1 MWEKR
6 VLYRKKL
13 YICKGKLLL
22 TTKFF
27 PMKRLLTAAILL
39 ITLIGCTE
47 HIDTSARYVFEGKT
61 IMQYLEE
68 KDYYS
73 EYVRLLSKVPVSPY
87 SQTTLKQLLS
97 ARGHYTVFAPSNEAI
112 QNYLDSLCRKG
123 IITEPSWEG
132 FTEVSTLDSIE
143 KVIVFNSV
151 LDSGDQYAYDI
162 SDFPDNEHEFGL
174 ANMNNRKLRVFY
186 GTHDLDS
193 ISIDGV
199 ATISKKNRGIMLTN
213 GYVHQ
218 VEGVVAPSDGRLGD
232 FMRMWA
238 KQPGSG
244 YSVMSRLLLACHME
258 DTLNAYRDETWEYLY
273 QTNQVK
279 NLPNHTSVGQAGT
292 IPRHRY
298 YGFTLFAETDRFWE
312 ETLGKPVEEI
322 TVKDVC
328 DYLRESRLFDYIDG
342 TLYDDDYTNEMNV
355 LNQFVTYHLLPQ
367 RIGREKL
374 VIHYNELGYN
384 YSSAKGPTIP
394 IMDYYQTMG
403 LPRMLKTYES
413 LESNGI
419 YLNRFPILRNGRGQF
434 GPTKLNINDYHES
447 GMFFRIKG
455 SSSTPT
461 ENEGIR
467 ILTSTEAGTDAS
479 NIANAIVYPIEQLL
493 VCTENV
499 CNTMSSQ
506 RIRFDACCTMPEMMN
521 NDIRQQRAY
530 YAYGAPN
537 VRAIPT
543 NYPYLDGVEIREGT
557 LFYYLQGYMSGYHN
571 LQGDEFNIIGRY
583 DFTMQL
589 PPVPRAGQ
597 YEIRFGVATGSRVRS
612 MAQVYFGT
620 TRDRM
625 PAAGIPMDLRMGGL
639 EKRME
644 SVTVPSNVGWE
655 ADTDDEEYNDRVTK
669 AMRTKGFMKA
679 PYAWTNANGGG
690 SPVRTF
696 HYMSRRIIINT
707 FLQPYQNYYIRF
719 QSVLDAEAK
728 EFYMDY
734 FEYVA
739 KEVYDNPEESEDIW

>member
-1 MWEKR
+1 MNY
-6 VLYRKKL
+6 LQMKKL
-13 YICKGKLLL
+13 FLAAALL
-22 TTKFF
+22 
-27 PMKRLLTAAILL
+27 ILL
-39 ITLIGCTE
+39 AGCTE
-47 HIDTSARYVFEGKT
+47 SIDTSSRYVFTSKT
-61 IMQYLEE
+61 ITEYLED

-73 EYVRLLSKVPVSPY
+73 EYMRLLSTMPVSAY
-87 SQTTLKQLLS
+87 SETTLKQLLS
-97 ARGHYTVFAPSNEAI
+97 ARGHYTVFAPTNDAI
-112 QNYLDSLCRKG
+112 QLYLDTLCRKG
-123 IITEPSWEG
+123 IISEPSWNG
-132 FTEVSTLDSIE
+132 FPDQSTLDSIH
-143 KVIVFNSV
+143 KVIVFNSI
-151 LDSGDQYAYDI
+151 LDSGDQPAYDVT
-162 SDFPDNEHEFGL
+162 DFPQHEHEFGL
-174 ANMNNRKLRVFY
+174 ANMNNRKLRIFY
-186 GTHDLDS
+186 GQVDLDS
-193 ISIDGV
+193 ISIEGV
-199 ATISKKNRGIMLTN
+199 ATISKTNRGIMLTN

-218 VEGVVAPSDGRLGD
+218 VDAVVAPSDGRLGD
-232 FMRMWA
+232 FMRQWS
-238 KQPGSG
+238 KKPGSG
-244 YSVMSRLLLACHME
+244 YYVMSKLLLACGLQ
-258 DTLNAYRDETWEYLY
+258 DTLNAYRDETWERLY
-273 QTNQVK
+273 QTRQVK
-279 NLPNHTSVGQAGT
+279 DLPSHTSVGQVGT
-292 IPRHRY
+292 IPQHRFF
-298 YGFTLFAETDRFWE
+298 GFTLFAETDRFWS
-312 ETLGKPVEEI
+312 ETLGKAIEDI
-322 TVKDVC
+322 TVDDVC
-328 DYLRESRLFDYIDG
+328 NYLRDSGLFDYVPG
-342 TLYDDDYTNEMNV
+342 TLYDEDYKNQMNY

-367 RIGREKL
+367 RIGRDKL
-374 VIHYNELGYN
+374 VIHYNETGYN
-384 YSSAKGPTIP
+384 YQSAKAPTIP

-413 LESNGI
+413 LESNGL

-434 GPTKLNINDYHES
+434 GPTKQNINDYHES

-455 SSSTPT
+455 SSTTPD

-467 ILTSTEAGTDAS
+467 ILTNSETGTDAS
-479 NIANAIVYPIEQLL
+479 NIANAVVYPIEQLL

-499 CNTMSSQ
+499 ANTMSSQ
-506 RIRFDACCTMPEMMN
+506 RIRFDACCTMPELMN

-530 YAYGAPN
+530 YPYGASN

-543 NYPYLDGVEIREGT
+543 NYPYLDGVEIHEGT

-620 TRDRM
+620 RRDRM

-644 SVTVPSNVGWE
+644 NITMPSNVGWE
-655 ADTDDEEYNDRVTK
+655 EDTDDEEYNDRVTK

-679 PYAWTNANGGG
+679 PYAWCNANGSG

-696 HYMSRRIIINT
+696 HYMSRRILINT

-728 EFYMDY
+728 EFFMDY

>member
-1 MWEKR
+1 M
-6 VLYRKKL
+6 
-13 YICKGKLLL
+13 
-22 TTKFF
+22 
-27 PMKRLLTAAILL
+27 
-39 ITLIGCTE
+39 
-47 HIDTSARYVFEGKT
+47 
-61 IMQYLEE
+61 
-68 KDYYS
+68 
-73 EYVRLLSKVPVSPY
+73 PVSSY
-87 SQTTLKQLLS
+87 TETTMKQLLS
-97 ARGHYTVFAPSNEAI
+97 ARGHYTVFAPTNDAI
-112 QNYLDSLCRKG
+112 QLYLDSLCRKG
-123 IITEPSWEG
+123 IISEPTWDG
-132 FTEVSTLDSIE
+132 FPDESTLDSTR
-143 KVIVFNSV
+143 KVIVFNSI
-151 LDSGDQYAYDI
+151 LDSGDQPAYDI
-162 SDFPDNEHEFGL
+162 SDFPAHEHEFGL

-186 GTHDLDS
+186 GTTDLDS
-193 ISIDGV
+193 ISIDGI
-199 ATISKKNRGIMLTN
+199 ATVSKKNRGIVLSN

-218 VEGVVAPSDGRLGD
+218 VENVVAPSDGRLGD
-232 FMRMWA
+232 FMRQWS
-238 KQPGSG
+238 KKPGSG
-244 YSVMSRLLLACHME
+244 YCVMSKLLLACGMV
-258 DTLNAYRDETWEYLY
+258 DTLNAYRDETWERLY
-273 QTNQVK
+273 QTRQVK
-279 NLPNHTSVGQAGT
+279 DLPSHTSVGQVGT
-292 IPRHRY
+292 IPQHRFF
-298 YGFTLFAETDRFWE
+298 GFTLFAETDHFWE
-312 ETLGKPVEEI
+312 ETLSKAVEDI
-322 TVKDVC
+322 TVEDVC
-328 DYLRESRLFDYIDG
+328 AYLQNSGLFDYVPG
-342 TLYDDDYTNEMNV
+342 TVYDEDYRNELNY
-355 LNQFVTYHLLPQ
+355 LNQFVTYHILPQ

-374 VIHYNELGYN
+374 VIHYNETGYN
-384 YSSAKGPTIP
+384 YSSSKVPTIP

-419 YLNRFPILRNGRGQF
+419 YLNRFPVLRNGRGQF
-434 GPTKLNINDYHES
+434 GVYQQNINDYHES
-447 GMFFRIKG
+447 GQFPRIKG
-455 SSSTPT
+455 SSTTPN

-467 ILTSTEAGTDAS
+467 VLTSTEAGTDPS
-479 NIANAIVYPIEQLL
+479 SIANAVVYPIEQLL

-499 CNTMSSQ
+499 SNTMSSQ

-521 NDIRQQRAY
+521 NDIRQTRAY
-530 YAYGAPN
+530 YPYGATN

-543 NYPYLDGVEIREGT
+543 NYPYLSGVEIREGT

-620 TRDRM
+620 NRDRM

-644 SVTVPSNVGWE
+644 NITVPSNVGWE

-679 PYAWTNANGGG
+679 PYAWCNANGSG

-707 FLQPYQNYYIRF
+707 FLEPYKNYYIRF

-728 EFYMDY
+728 EFFMDY

>member
-1 MWEKR
+1 MAAA
-6 VLYRKKL
+6 
-13 YICKGKLLL
+13 LLL
-22 TTKFF
+22 A
-27 PMKRLLTAAILL
+27 MV
-39 ITLIGCTE
+39 GCTE
-47 HIDTSARYVFEGKT
+47 QIDTSARYVFTNKT
-61 IMQYLEE
+61 ITEYLSGL
-68 KDYYS
+68 DHYS
-73 EYVRLLSKVPVSPY
+73 EYVRLLGSMPVSSY
-87 SQTTLKQLLS
+87 TETTMKQLLS
-97 ARGHYTVFAPSNEAI
+97 ARGHYTVFAPTNDAI
-112 QNYLDSLCRKG
+112 QLYFDSLCRKG
-123 IITEPSWEG
+123 IISEPTWDGFPDEG
-132 FTEVSTLDSIE
+132 TLDSIK
-143 KVIVFNSV
+143 KVIIFNSI
-151 LDSGDQYAYDI
+151 LDSGDQPAYDI
-162 SDFPDNEHEFGL
+162 SDFPAHEHEFGL

-186 GTHDLDS
+186 GTTDLDS
-193 ISIDGV
+193 ISIDGI
-199 ATISKKNRGIMLTN
+199 ATVSKKNRGIVLSN

-218 VEGVVAPSDGRLGD
+218 VENVVAPSDGRLGD
-232 FMRMWA
+232 FMRQWS
-238 KQPGSG
+238 KKPGSG
-244 YSVMSRLLLACHME
+244 YYVMSKLLLACGMV
-258 DTLNAYRDETWEYLY
+258 DTLNAYRDETWERLY
-273 QTNQVK
+273 QTRQVK
-279 NLPNHTSVGQAGT
+279 DLPSHTSVGQVGT
-292 IPRHRY
+292 IPQHRFF
-298 YGFTLFAETDRFWE
+298 GFTLFAETDHFWE
-312 ETLGKPVEEI
+312 ETLSKAVEDI
-322 TVKDVC
+322 TVEDVC
-328 DYLRESRLFDYIDG
+328 AYLQNSGLFDYVPG
-342 TLYDDDYTNEMNV
+342 TVYDEDYRNELNY
-355 LNQFVTYHLLPQ
+355 LNQFVTYHILPQ

-374 VIHYNELGYN
+374 VIHYNETGYN
-384 YSSAKGPTIP
+384 YSSSKVPTIP

-419 YLNRFPILRNGRGQF
+419 YLNRFPVLRNGRGQF
-434 GPTKLNINDYHES
+434 GVYQQNINDYHES
-447 GMFFRIKG
+447 GQFPRIKG
-455 SSSTPT
+455 SSTTPN

-467 ILTSTEAGTDAS
+467 VLTSTEAGTDPS
-479 NIANAIVYPIEQLL
+479 SIANAVVYPIEQLL

-499 CNTMSSQ
+499 SNTMSSQ

-521 NDIRQQRAY
+521 NDIRQTRAY
-530 YAYGAPN
+530 YPYGATN

-543 NYPYLDGVEIREGT
+543 NYPYLSGVEIREGT

-620 TRDRM
+620 NRDRM

-644 SVTVPSNVGWE
+644 NITVPSNVGWE

-679 PYAWTNANGGG
+679 PYAWCNANGSG

-707 FLQPYQNYYIRF
+707 FLEPYKNYYIRF

-728 EFYMDY
+728 EFFMDY